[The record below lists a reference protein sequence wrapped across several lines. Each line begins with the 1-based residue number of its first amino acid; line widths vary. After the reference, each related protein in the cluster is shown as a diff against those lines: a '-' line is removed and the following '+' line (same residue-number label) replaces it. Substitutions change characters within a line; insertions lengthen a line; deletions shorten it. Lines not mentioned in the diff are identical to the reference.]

1 MARVSGRQRIV
12 IAGGGASGLCAGV
25 LLARNGFPVTVL
37 EKTDTAGKKLSMTG
51 NGRCNLSNLAT
62 DASCYNE
69 AARPLIEKLL
79 PRAGVRE
86 TVAFFREIGVLLRN
100 EEGYLY
106 PVSGRAKQVVAS
118 LLDAFLAAGGRMVY
132 GAQLKRVTGAG
143 PFRACTADEA
153 FDADCVILATGGL
166 SGPKTTASTGDGY
179 YIASDLG
186 MEVTERFPALVR
198 LLSDD
203 KTLPADTGVR
213 ARARVTFLADG
224 VPFAEECGEVQL
236 TAEGIS
242 GIPVLQA
249 GAEAAKALSRGASVT
264 ASLDFFP
271 DVTEE
276 AWEALASSFAARQ
289 THQTAGSILNGVADA
304 RVNEMVL
311 SRAGIETGMPFERI
325 AEKTRRDLMNG
336 YRALRIR
343 ITGTADYTQAQAT
356 AGGVALSSLSDT
368 LESLKKPGIYCIG
381 ELADVDGRCGGFNL
395 QWAWTGA
402 LVVANDISSKYD
414 QNNANQNHGSA
425 G

>member
-1 MARVSGRQRIV
+1 MTRDTGKQRIV

-25 LLARNGFPVTVL
+25 LLARRGFSVTVL
-37 EKTDTAGKKLSMTG
+37 EKTKTAGKKLSMTG

-132 GAQLKRVTGAG
+132 GAQLKEVTGDG

-153 FDADCVILATGGL
+153 YDADCVILATGGL

-179 YIASDLG
+179 YIADRLG
-186 MEVTERFPALVR
+186 MEVTERYPALVR

-203 KTLPADTGVR
+203 RTLPADTGVR

-224 VPFAEECGEVQL
+224 VPFATECGEVQL

-249 GAEAAKALSRGASVT
+249 GAKAARALSGGASVM
-264 ASLDFFP
+264 AELDFFP
-271 DVTEE
+271 DVTED
-276 AWEALASSFAARQ
+276 AWVELAASFSARVTRQ
-289 THQTAGSILNGVADA
+289 TVCRMLDGVADT
-304 RVNEMVL
+304 RINHMIL
-311 SRAGIETGMPFERI
+311 SRAGVDPDTPAGGIT
-325 AEKTRRDLMNG
+325 EKQRRDLMNG
-336 YRALRIR
+336 YRALSIR

-356 AGGVALSSLSDT
+356 SGGVALSSLSDT

-381 ELADVDGRCGGFNL
+381 ELTDVDGRCGGYNL
-395 QWAWTGA
+395 QWAWTSA
-402 LVVANDISSKYD
+402 LTAANDISSKYD
-414 QNNANQNHGSA
+414 QNNAN
-425 G
+425 